1 MAETAGQM
9 VKVTTPAMGG
19 GPPLRSAVVVAEP
32 DPKKAEDLVRAM
44 AAPNEIV
51 EAVGPLTANVLKL
64 FDLKPEQFTAW
75 R

>member
-44 AAPNEIV
+44 AAPNETV
-51 EAVGPLTANVLKL
+51 EAVGL
-64 FDLKPEQFTAW
+64 
-75 R
+75 